1 MDRTADAA
9 DSRDFAS
16 LESPAPLARPIRFV
30 FIAAFFAAGLGALAF
45 GAQGHAPWREAL
57 RLPLPPLAG
66 VPGGSAPESETEDN
80 VTRIAGKAA
89 AELYRLYVER
99 GFVLEAAREGAE
111 IVPRLVV
118 ERLPR
123 DMGALD
129 SSEFRKAVFIKTLLP
144 LLLMENERILADRA
158 RLREILFAGPDA
170 DPADRE
176 WLASLAERY
185 GVEPSQPRE
194 LLRRVDAVPVSLA
207 IAQAA
212 IETGW
217 GTSRV
222 AQAGQALFG
231 QMVFRNADD
240 DGKVRKFEQ
249 LEHAVQA
256 YAENLNTHRAY
267 AEFRRAREQARR
279 DNPAAGA
286 DLTAPDGYNLAQ
298 HLRRYSE
305 RGMDYV
311 REVRSLMRV
320 NGLRALDRA
329 KLDAARAETANA
341 G

>member
-16 LESPAPLARPIRFV
+16 LDSQARLARPIRLL
-30 FIAAFFAAGLGALAF
+30 FIAAFFAAGLAALAMNAK
-45 GAQGHAPWREAL
+45 GSAPWREAL
-57 RLPLPPLAG
+57 RLPLPPLASG
-66 VPGGSAPESETEDN
+66 ETAPESDN

-89 AELYRLYVER
+89 AELYHLYVER

-158 RLREILFAGPDA
+158 RLQEILAAGAAA
-170 DPADRE
+170 DPADHA
-176 WLASLAERY
+176 WVADLAERF
-185 GVEPSQPRE
+185 GVEPTQTRE
-194 LLRRVDAVPVSLA
+194 LLRRVDAIPVSLA

-231 QMVFRNADD
+231 QMVFRSADD

-279 DNPAAGA
+279 DNPAAA
-286 DLTAPDGYNLAQ
+286 DMTAPDGYNLAQ

-329 KLDAARAETANA
+329 KLDTARAETASA

>member
-16 LESPAPLARPIRFV
+16 LESPAPLARPIRILV
-30 FIAAFFAAGLGALAF
+30 VVAFFTAGLAALAMSAK
-45 GAQGHAPWREAL
+45 GSAPWREAL
-57 RLPLPPLAG
+57 RLPLPPLASG
-66 VPGGSAPESETEDN
+66 ETAPESEN

-111 IVPRLVV
+111 IVPRLIV

-129 SSEFRKAVFIKTLLP
+129 SSDLRKAVFIKTLLP

-158 RLREILFAGPDA
+158 RLQDILAVGPAA

-176 WLASLAERY
+176 WVADLAERF
-185 GVEPSQPRE
+185 GVEPTQPRE
-194 LLRRVDAVPVSLA
+194 LLRRVDAIPVSLA

-231 QMVFRNADD
+231 QMVFRSADD

-279 DNPAAGA
+279 DNPAAA
-286 DLTAPDGYNLAQ
+286 DMTAPDGYTLAQ

-329 KLDAARAETANA
+329 KLDTARAETASA

>member
-1 MDRTADAA
+1 MERTADAA

-16 LESPAPLARPIRFV
+16 LESQAPLARPIRILVVLSFV
-30 FIAAFFAAGLGALAF
+30 AAGLAALAMSAK
-45 GAQGHAPWREAL
+45 GGAPWREAL
-57 RLPLPPLAG
+57 RLPLPPLASG
-66 VPGGSAPESETEDN
+66 ETAPESETEN

-89 AELYRLYVER
+89 AELYHLYVER
-99 GFVLEAAREGAE
+99 GFVLQAAREGAE
-111 IVPRLVV
+111 IVPRLIV

-158 RLREILFAGPDA
+158 RLQEILAVGPAA
-170 DPADRE
+170 DPADHA
-176 WLASLAERY
+176 WVADLAERF
-185 GVEPSQPRE
+185 GVEPTQTRE
-194 LLRRVDAVPVSLA
+194 LLRRVDAIPVSLA

-231 QMVFRNADD
+231 QMVFRSADD

-267 AEFRRAREQARR
+267 AEFRRARELARR
-279 DNPAAGA
+279 ENPAAA
-286 DLTAPDGYNLAQ
+286 DMTAPDGYNLAQ

-329 KLDAARAETANA
+329 KLDTARAETASA

>member
-16 LESPAPLARPIRFV
+16 PESQAPLARPIRY
-30 FIAAFFAAGLGALAF
+30 ILLAAFVAAGLGALAI
-45 GAQGHAPWREAL
+45 GAKGHAPWREVL
-57 RLPLPPLAG
+57 RLQLPPSAAAIG
-66 VPGGSAPESETEDN
+66 EEAPESETAN

-89 AELYRLYVER
+89 AELYNLYIER
-99 GFVLEAAREGAE
+99 GFVLQAAREGAE
-111 IVPRLVV
+111 IVPRLIV

-144 LLLMENERILADRA
+144 LLLIENERILADRA
-158 RLREILFAGPDA
+158 RLQEILAAGAAA

-176 WLASLAERY
+176 WAADLAERY
-185 GVEPSQPRE
+185 GVDAAQPRE
-194 LLRRVDAVPVSLA
+194 LLRRVDAIPVSLA

-222 AQAGQALFG
+222 AQSGQALFG
-231 QMVFRNADD
+231 QMVFRSADD
-240 DGKVRKFEQ
+240 DGKVRRFEQ

-279 DNPAAGA
+279 DNPAADPA
-286 DLTAPDGYNLAQ
+286 AAPDGYSLAQ
-298 HLRRYSE
+298 HMRRYSE

>member
-1 MDRTADAA
+1 MERTADAA
-9 DSRDFAS
+9 DSHDFAS
-16 LESPAPLARPIRFV
+16 LESPAPLARPIRLL
-30 FIAAFFAAGLGALAF
+30 FIAGFFAAGLGALAF
-45 GAQGHAPWREAL
+45 SAQGHAPWREAL
-57 RLPLPPLAG
+57 RLPLPPLASG
-66 VPGGSAPESETEDN
+66 ETAPDTETEN

-89 AELYRLYVER
+89 AELYHLYVER
-99 GFVLEAAREGAE
+99 GFVLDAAREGAE
-111 IVPRLVV
+111 IVPRLIV

-158 RLREILFAGPDA
+158 RLQDILAAGPDA
-170 DPADRE
+170 DAADRE
-176 WLASLAERY
+176 WVADLAERF
-185 GVEPSQPRE
+185 GIEPSQPRE
-194 LLRRVDAVPVSLA
+194 LLRRVDAIPVSLA

-279 DNPAAGA
+279 DNPNA
-286 DLTAPDGYNLAQ
+286 DLTAPDGYSLAQ

-329 KLDAARAETANA
+329 KLDTARAETANA

>member
-16 LESPAPLARPIRFV
+16 LESPAPLARPIRILVLVAFV
-30 FIAAFFAAGLGALAF
+30 AAGLAALAMSAK
-45 GAQGHAPWREAL
+45 GSAPWREAL
-57 RLPLPPLAG
+57 RLPLPPLASG
-66 VPGGSAPESETEDN
+66 DAAPESETEN

-111 IVPRLVV
+111 IVPRLIV

-129 SSEFRKAVFIKTLLP
+129 SSDLRKAVFIKTLLP

-158 RLREILFAGPDA
+158 RLQEILAAGPAA

-176 WLASLAERY
+176 WVADLAERF
-185 GVEPSQPRE
+185 GVEPTQPRE
-194 LLRRVDAVPVSLA
+194 LLRRVDAIPVSLA

-231 QMVFRNADD
+231 QMVFRSADD

-279 DNPAAGA
+279 DNPAAA
-286 DLTAPDGYNLAQ
+286 DMTAPDGYNLAQ

-329 KLDAARAETANA
+329 KLDTARAETASA

>member
-16 LESPAPLARPIRFV
+16 LESPVPLARPIRILV
-30 FIAAFFAAGLGALAF
+30 VIAFFVAGLAALAINAK
-45 GAQGHAPWREAL
+45 GSAPWREAL
-57 RLPLPPLAG
+57 RLPLPPLASG
-66 VPGGSAPESETEDN
+66 ETAPDAESDN

-99 GFVLEAAREGAE
+99 GFVLEAARQGAE

-129 SSEFRKAVFIKTLLP
+129 SIDLRKAVFIKTLLP

-158 RLREILFAGPDA
+158 RLEEILAAGRGA
-170 DPADRE
+170 DPADRQ
-176 WLASLAERY
+176 WVADLAERF
-185 GVEPSQPRE
+185 GVEPTQTRE

-231 QMVFRNADD
+231 QMVFRSPDD

-279 DNPAAGA
+279 DNPAAA
-286 DLTAPDGYNLAQ
+286 DLTAPDGYTLAQ

-329 KLDAARAETANA
+329 KLDTARAETASA

>member
-1 MDRTADAA
+1 MERTADAA

-16 LESPAPLARPIRFV
+16 LESPAPLARPIRILVVVAFV
-30 FIAAFFAAGLGALAF
+30 VAGLAALAINAK
-45 GAQGHAPWREAL
+45 GSAPWHEAL
-57 RLPLPPLAG
+57 RLPLPPLASG
-66 VPGGSAPESETEDN
+66 ETAPDAETEN

-158 RLREILFAGPDA
+158 RLQEILAIGAAA
-170 DPADRE
+170 DPADHE
-176 WLASLAERY
+176 WVADLAERF
-185 GVEPSQPRE
+185 GVEPTQTRE
-194 LLRRVDAVPVSLA
+194 LLRRVDAIPVSLA

-231 QMVFRNADD
+231 QMVFRTPDD

-279 DNPAAGA
+279 ENPAAA
-286 DLTAPDGYNLAQ
+286 DMTAPDGYTLAQ

-329 KLDAARAETANA
+329 KLDTARADTASA

>member
-1 MDRTADAA
+1 MDRTAVAA

-16 LESPAPLARPIRFV
+16 PESNAPLASPLRLA
-30 FIAAFFAAGLGALAF
+30 FIALICACGIAALAF
-45 GAQGHAPWREAL
+45 NAHRGVQWREVI
-57 RLPLPPLAG
+57 RLPLPPLAD
-66 VPGGSAPESETEDN
+66 SAGQAGPEAEGDN

-89 AELYRLYVER
+89 AELYRLYLDR
-99 GFVLEAAREGAE
+99 GFLLEAAREGAE
-111 IVPRLVV
+111 IVPRLAV

-123 DMGALD
+123 DMGSLD
-129 SSEFRKAVFIKTLLP
+129 SIELRKAVFIKTLLP
-144 LLLMENERILADRA
+144 LLLLENERVLADRA
-158 RLREILFAGPDA
+158 RLIEILAAGDA
-170 DPADRE
+170 AE
-176 WLASLAERY
+176 AAERDWLTELAGRY
-185 GVEPSQPRE
+185 DVEPTQTRE

-231 QMVFRNADD
+231 QMVFRTPDD

-279 DNPAAGA
+279 DG
-286 DLTAPDGYNLAQ
+286 LGLDGHMLAQ

-329 KLDAARAETANA
+329 KLDTARIEVANA